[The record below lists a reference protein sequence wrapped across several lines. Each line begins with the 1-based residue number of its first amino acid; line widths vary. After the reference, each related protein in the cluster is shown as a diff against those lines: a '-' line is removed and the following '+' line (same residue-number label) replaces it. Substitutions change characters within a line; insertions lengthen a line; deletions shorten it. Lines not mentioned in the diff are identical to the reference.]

1 MIRFNNVN
9 FAYGKKEIF
18 KDFSL
23 TVNDGDRIC
32 FFAPSGFGKTT
43 ILRLIMGLESVNS
56 GEITGLVG
64 KKISAVFQEDRLLP
78 NKTVKQNIELFADNC
93 DIENAML
100 KLGIADAV
108 ALYPDELSG
117 GMARRVAIARALCR
131 DADIYI
137 FDEPFNGIDQKNIE
151 KTAEFIREVTANKT
165 VLLVTH
171 DHTEAELLG
180 ATIIDIS
187 ESI

>member
-1 MIRFNNVN
+1 MISFKDVN
-9 FAYGKKEIF
+9 FAYGKKEIL
-18 KDFSL
+18 KNFSL
-23 TVNDGDRIC
+23 QINDGDRIC

-43 ILRLIMGLESVNS
+43 VLRLIMGLESPQS
-56 GEITGLVG
+56 GELEGVKD

-78 NKTVKQNIELFADNC
+78 DKTVKQNIELFANARDV
-93 DIENAML
+93 ENVMQ
-100 KLGIADAV
+100 KLGLENTLS
-108 ALYPDELSG
+108 LYPDELSG

-151 KTAEFIREVTANKT
+151 KTAQLICEVTEGKT

-171 DHTEAELLG
+171 DRDEAELLG

-187 ESI
+187 ADV

>member
-1 MIRFNNVN
+1 MIKFNNVN

-23 TVNDGDRIC
+23 TINDGDRIC

-43 ILRLIMGLESVNS
+43 VLRLIMGLESPKS
-56 GEITGLVG
+56 GELEGIKD

-78 NKTVKQNIELFADNC
+78 DKTVKQNIELFANERDV
-93 DIENAML
+93 ENVMQKMGL
-100 KLGIADAV
+100 ENTLS
-108 ALYPDELSG
+108 LYPDELSG

-171 DHTEAELLG
+171 DRDQAELLG
-180 ATIIDIS
+180 AAIIDIS

>member
-1 MIRFNNVN
+1 MISFKDVN
-9 FAYGKKEIF
+9 FAYGKKEIL
-18 KDFSL
+18 KSFSL
-23 TVNDGDRIC
+23 QINDGDRIC

-43 ILRLIMGLESVNS
+43 VLRLIMGLENPKS
-56 GEITGLVG
+56 GELTGLDK

-78 NKTVKQNIELFADNC
+78 DKTVKQNIELFANNR
-93 DIENAML
+93 DIEKVML
-100 KLGIADAV
+100 KLGLDNALL
-108 ALYPDELSG
+108 LYPDELSG

-151 KTAEFIREVTANKT
+151 KTAQLIREVTKDKT

-171 DHTEAELLG
+171 DRDEAELLG
-180 ATIIDIS
+180 TTIIDIS
-187 ESI
+187 ADV

>member
-1 MIRFNNVN
+1 MISFNNID

-23 TVNDGDRIC
+23 NINDGDRIC

-56 GEITGLVG
+56 GEIAGLEN

-78 NKTVKQNIELFADNC
+78 NKTVKQNIELFADNG

-100 KLGIADAV
+100 KLGIADAKE
-108 ALYPDELSG
+108 LYPDELSG

-131 DADIYI
+131 TADIYI

-151 KTAEFIREVTANKT
+151 KTAQFINEVTTDKT

-171 DHTEAELLG
+171 DRDQAELLG
-180 ATIIDIS
+180 AAIIDFS
-187 ESI
+187 ANV